1 MRVFVTG
8 GCGFIGSNFVRLL
21 LEERP
26 DWDVV
31 NYDLLTYAGNAENLA
46 GHEDNPR
53 HHLVRGDVADAPHVL
68 AAMKGADAVVHF
80 AAESHVDRSILDSG
94 PFVRTNVIGTQVLLD
109 AALQLG
115 IGRYIQISTDEVY
128 GALTPDEPP
137 FTETTPLSPR
147 NPYSATKAGAD
158 CLALAY
164 YETHKLP
171 VMVTRCPNNYGPR
184 QFPEKLIPLMILNAL
199 ADEPLPV
206 YGDGMQMRDWIHVL
220 DHNRAILT
228 VLEKGT
234 PGNVYHVGAENQQ
247 YNMDVVKMIL
257 RELNKPETLIRHVED
272 RKGHDR
278 RYAMALGKLRDELH
292 WHPRISFEQGLADT
306 IAWYLNN
313 RSWWENIRSGAYMV
327 YYEKQYGSRLEVK

>member
-1 MRVFVTG
+1 MKVFVTG
-8 GCGFIGSNFVRLL
+8 GCGFIGSSFVRLL
-21 LEERP
+21 LEQRP
-26 DWDVV
+26 QWDVV

-53 HHLVRGDVADAPHVL
+53 HQLVRGDIADPEQVRASM
-68 AAMKGADAVVHF
+68 AGSDAVIHF

-94 PFVRTNVIGTQVLLD
+94 PFVRTNVMGTQVLLD

-115 IGRYIQISTDEVY
+115 IQRYIQISTDEVY
-128 GALTPDEPP
+128 GALTPEDPP
-137 FTETTPLSPR
+137 FTESTPLSPR

-164 YETHKLP
+164 YETHRLP

-184 QFPEKLIPLMILNAL
+184 QFPEKLIPLMIINAL
-199 ADEPLPV
+199 GDIPLPI
-206 YGDGMQMRDWIHVL
+206 YGDGRQMRDWIYVD
-220 DHNRAILT
+220 DHSRAILT

-234 PGNVYHVGAENQQ
+234 PGNLYHVGAECQR

-257 RELNKPETLIRHVED
+257 KHLGKPESLIRHVED

-278 RYAMALGKLRDELH
+278 RYAMALGKLRDELG
-292 WHPRISFEQGLADT
+292 WRPQVDFEEGLAST
-306 IAWYLNN
+306 IQWFLDNQQ
-313 RSWWENIRSGAYMV
+313 WWEDVRSGAYLD
-327 YYEKQYGSRLEVK
+327 YYERQYGKRLAKA